1 MRKLYNV
8 DFPMPSS
15 IQFDNYT
22 THIILA
28 KENSSLDTD
37 SQSDL
42 DISNSDDKSDY
53 KASPT
58 IIAEQ
63 DPAKKVDED
72 KNSLYYNFSQRP
84 YTFIQSLIKNQ
95 LNSPGPV
102 NNSSNNSNSSSKPV
116 FNLRKTSSS
125 SSSSSSNSSN
135 YNNSSISD
143 KRNNNNINNFKYLKT
158 ARTDNTN
165 NHNNNNNN
173 LNTKN
178 QNGYNNFI
186 ESCHTQR
193 YLIVLDVDFF
203 FFTACLLNKVS

>member
-143 KRNNNNINNFKYLKT
+143 KRNNNINNFKYLKT

-165 NHNNNNNN
+165 NHNNNNNNN

-203 FFTACLLNKVS
+203 FFYCMSFK

>member
-95 LNSPGPV
+95 LNSSPGPV

-143 KRNNNNINNFKYLKT
+143 KRNNNINNFKYLKT
-158 ARTDNTN
+158 AISYNT
-165 NHNNNNNN
+165 NNNNNN